1 MHPSCQRNPVS
12 IHIVQVFLIVAE
24 QTSGTRE
31 DERHGTDLPKDLV
44 PAFDADPLLVGGIGR

>member
-24 QTSGTRE
+24 QTFGTRE